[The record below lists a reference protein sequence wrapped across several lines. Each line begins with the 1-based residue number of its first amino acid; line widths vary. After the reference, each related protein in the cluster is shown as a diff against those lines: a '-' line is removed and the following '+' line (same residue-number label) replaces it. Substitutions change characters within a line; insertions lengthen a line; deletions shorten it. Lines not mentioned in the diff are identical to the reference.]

1 MYRLGYDAKRLFN
14 NFTGLGNYSRT
25 LLRDLA
31 AFYPDNAYF
40 LYSPRLVK
48 NQETQFFINSPLFNV
63 ETPPPG
69 RRLLWRTTG
78 LRRELGR
85 HRIQLYHGLSH
96 EIPIGLNARRIPSVV
111 TMHDLIFY
119 HYPHQYRWADR
130 QLYDFKFRYACQH
143 ATRIIAISEA
153 TKQDI
158 IRFYGIPEEKITV
171 IYQSVHQRFFQE
183 KSQKTL
189 DNVVSKY
196 KLPTNYLF
204 FVGSLIER
212 KNLLGVVK
220 ALAQLPKEDRLPLVI
235 VGEGDSYK
243 QQVISYARVHGLL
256 PLLHFIRPD
265 FDDFPALYQQADIFL
280 YPSFYEGFGIPVLEA
295 LYSETPVITS
305 NISSLP
311 EAAGSSSY
319 LVDPQRPE
327 AIAEG
332 IQTLLRDEALRAR
345 MVREGYAHA
354 SRFRGELLS
363 TQLMQ
368 LYNSILG

>member
-96 EIPIGLNARRIPSVV
+96 EIPIGLHARRIPSVV

-158 IRFYGIPEEKITV
+158 ILFYGIPEEKITV
-171 IYQSVHQRFFQE
+171 IYQSVHQRFVQE

-220 ALAQLPKEDRLPLVI
+220 ALALLPKEDRLPLVI

-319 LVDPQRPE
+319 LVDPHRPE

-345 MVREGYAHA
+345 MIHEGYAHA

-363 TQLMQ
+363 AQLMQ
-368 LYNSILG
+368 LYSSILD

>member
-48 NQETQFFINSPLFNV
+48 NQETQFFINSPLYNV
-63 ETPPPG
+63 ELPPPG

-78 LRRELGR
+78 IRRELAR
-85 HRIQLYHGLSH
+85 HRVQLYHGLSH
-96 EIPIGLNARRIPSVV
+96 EIPIGLDARKTASVV
-111 TMHDLIFY
+111 TIHDLIFY

-158 IRFYGIPEEKITV
+158 IRFYGIPEEKISV
-171 IYQSVHQRFFQE
+171 IYQSVHQRFVQE

-189 DNVVSKY
+189 DTVVSKY
-196 KLPTNYLF
+196 NLPSNYLF

-212 KNLLGVVK
+212 KNLLGIVK
-220 ALAQLPKEDRLPLVI
+220 ALALLPKEDQLPLVI
-235 VGEGDSYK
+235 VGEGDRYK
-243 QQVISYARVHGLL
+243 QQVISYARAHGLL

-311 EAAGSSSY
+311 EAAGGGSY
-319 LVDPQRPE
+319 LVDPHRPE

-332 IQTLLRDEALRAR
+332 IQTLMHDESLRVR
-345 MVREGYAHA
+345 MVREGYTHA
-354 SRFRGELLS
+354 SQFRGELLS
-363 TQLMQ
+363 AQLMQ
-368 LYNSILG
+368 LYSSILD